1 MAHDITDPGTDGTY
15 PYLPRNP
22 DGTINTELVPIGI
35 ERSKQRN
42 VHGVKMELH
51 IMPRLSDGRPITAI
65 AQLPAGQTENDLLPR
80 K

>member
-1 MAHDITDPGTDGTY
+1 MAHDITDPGPDGTY

-51 IMPRLSDGRPITAI
+51 IMPRISDGRPITAI
-65 AQLPAGQTENDLLPR
+65 APLPAGQTENDLLPR